1 MDNLSCHKVTGVREA
16 IESVGA
22 RALYLPPYSPDF
34 NPIEQAFA
42 KLKQLLRSAAAR
54 TTDAL
59 WESCGT
65 VLDKFEQPEF
75 LNYFMNCGYRYS

>member
-22 RALYLPPYSPDF
+22 RVLYLPPYSPDF

-59 WESCGT
+59 GVVRNGARQVREIR
-65 VLDKFEQPEF
+65 VPQL
-75 LNYFMNCGYRYS
+75 L